1 MPQVASKS
9 GYAKPFPLPLSCSYL
24 LGEIQQLSDSSQQ
37 LMAGQGGGGCR
48 QSGSR
53 RRSRKHLTQAG
64 TEQWH
69 GYSFSQNCHQLTS
82 SPLPQQQSGGI
93 WAWLHIKL
101 SAHHYPNTSNSSCWW
116 WDHGCL
122 PSKGVIPTFVL
133 QLYSTLLAVSWCSL
147 SVMAVRSSP
156 TTHQVRFT
164 SSYLP
169 TPHTWILTILLHIRR
184 QFTASFCC
192 PAEFK

>member
-1 MPQVASKS
+1 MESPGNSSHQQSLLSTSSCNTHTVPKYCSRFHGADNGFYSGIFYLKMPQVASKS

-116 WDHGCL
+116 
-122 PSKGVIPTFVL
+122 
-133 QLYSTLLAVSWCSL
+133 
-147 SVMAVRSSP
+147 
-156 TTHQVRFT
+156 
-164 SSYLP
+164 
-169 TPHTWILTILLHIRR
+169 
-184 QFTASFCC
+184 
-192 PAEFK
+192 